1 MNLRA
6 LSLLGLLCVAQA
18 TAQPALVRVARTAD
32 AIAQREVLLMLRI
45 APAHYRPDASY
56 GSDYQNAPGRVAR
69 QHVADELARAHG
81 LLLHDE
87 WPMPALGVD
96 CFVLDAPDRAAALRE
111 AQALAADP
119 RVESAQVMQLF
130 HGLGGAVHDG
140 FDRHGID
147 QHGPDPLYAAQPAT
161 SAWHLSE
168 LHALATGKGVRVA
181 IIDSGIAVEHP
192 DLRGQ
197 IALAR
202 NFVDDRGNVPEAHGT
217 AVAGIIAAREGNGIG
232 IVGIAP
238 QARLLALRACWQDG
252 RAAAVCS
259 SFTLARALQF
269 AIDAHPQVL
278 NLSLSGPQDRLLAR
292 LLDVA
297 LARGINVVGAVD
309 VQARDGGF
317 PASHRGVLAVDSTR
331 VDGMKV
337 AGREHAPLPFVVVQ
351 APGEGIPATLPD
363 GGWGL
368 VSGTSFATA
377 QVSGLVALLR
387 QRGPGLAPAQLLAA
401 LTGVP
406 LAAERPRTIDVC
418 AVMRRT
424 VGQCVCA
431 CATASAAR

>member
-6 LSLLGLLCVAQA
+6 LGLLALLCVAHA
-18 TAQPALVRVARTAD
+18 TAQPTPVRAEAAG
-32 AIAQREVLLMLRI
+32 AIAQREVLLMLRV
-45 APAHYRPDASY
+45 APAHYRPDAGY
-56 GSDYQNAPGRVAR
+56 GNDYQNAPGRVAR
-69 QHVADELARAHG
+69 RHVAEELAHAHG

-96 CFVLDAPDRAAALRE
+96 CFVLDAPDRAAALRQ

-119 RVESAQVMQLF
+119 RVESAQAMQLF
-130 HGLGGAVHDG
+130 HTLGGTVAHGLDQHDV
-140 FDRHGID
+140 D
-147 QHGPDPLYAAQPAT
+147 QHGPDPLYAVQPAT
-161 SAWHLSE
+161 SVWHLGE

-181 IIDSGIAVEHP
+181 IIDSGVAIDHP

-197 IALAR
+197 ITLAR

-252 RAAAVCS
+252 PAAAACS

-269 AIDAHPQVL
+269 AIDARPQVL

-309 VQARDGGF
+309 MQARDGGF
-317 PASHRGVLAVDSTR
+317 PASHPGVLAVEDMSGDS
-331 VDGMKV
+331 MKSD
-337 AGREHAPLPFVVVQ
+337 GREYMPLPFVVIW
-351 APGEGIPATLPD
+351 APGEGIPTTLPD

-387 QRGPGLAPAQLLAA
+387 QRGTGLTPAQLLAA

-424 VGQCVCA
+424 AGHCVCA